1 MTTQQFQSMLTDEQK
16 QAYYE
21 LYPDQKPK
29 VVERWK
35 PKIGQDYWC
44 ATNVGAYGYIWC
56 ERDTCYSYLNAFNCF
71 PTKEEA
77 QAEFDRTVLRR
88 ELQFMASIEDET
100 SEEEWCYVILSI
112 KDVAKCVS
120 DALDVGCI
128 GFKSKKQAELAIEK
142 FGIEKLMGV

>member
-1 MTTQQFQSMLTDEQK
+1 MLTDEQK

-29 VVERWK
+29 VAERWK
-35 PKIGQDYWC
+35 PERGGKYWS
-44 ATNVGAYGYIWC
+44 ANY
-56 ERDTCYSYLNAFNCF
+56 TCISCYLWLDHNIDHNHFNGFNCF
-71 PTKEEA
+71 PTEQQA
-77 QAEFDRTVLRR
+77 QSEFDRTVLRR

>member
-1 MTTQQFQSMLTDEQK
+1 
-16 QAYYE
+16 
-21 LYPDQKPK
+21 
-29 VVERWK
+29 
-35 PKIGQDYWC
+35 
-44 ATNVGAYGYIWC
+44 
-56 ERDTCYSYLNAFNCF
+56 
-71 PTKEEA
+71 
-77 QAEFDRTVLRR
+77 
-88 ELQFMASIEDET
+88 MASIEDET